1 MTTQEGKG
9 RPTPK
14 RKEAESKRK
23 VSSLA
28 PIVSKEQKRAA
39 KALARQDRV
48 AQRAAYMRGD
58 ESALPLRDR
67 GPARRFVRN
76 YVDSRRSTGEY
87 FLPTIFVV
95 LVLTLVQ
102 SKVIQLGAIALMY
115 AMLLIAV
122 VDGILLTRKIRKEVT
137 AQFPGTDTKGLGM
150 YAWLRSTQMRRLRA
164 PLPQVKVSK
173 KKS

>member
-1 MTTQEGKG
+1 
-9 RPTPK
+9 
-14 RKEAESKRK
+14 
-23 VSSLA
+23 
-28 PIVSKEQKRAA
+28 
-39 KALARQDRV
+39 
-48 AQRAAYMRGD
+48 
-58 ESALPLRDR
+58 
-67 GPARRFVRN
+67 
-76 YVDSRRSTGEY
+76 
-87 FLPTIFVV
+87 
-95 LVLTLVQ
+95 VLTLVQ